1 MFGFMKSFILCIG
14 SALTVSLLLFS
25 GSSRAAGYDENVMHN
40 FMGGCMK
47 TALSNNANPGL
58 SSRYCHC
65 LWKYITKEIPFTQ
78 FVKLDSGEMNIKQ
91 AGFVRIITK
100 CGGNVNRIP

>member
-1 MFGFMKSFILCIG
+1 MKSFILCIG

-47 TALSNNANPGL
+47 TALSNNAHPGL
-58 SSRYCHC
+58 SSSYFHS
-65 LWKYITKEIPFTQ
+65 LWNYITKEMPFKE
-78 FVKLDSGEMNIKQ
+78 FVMLDSDGC
-91 AGFVRIITK
+91 T
-100 CGGNVNRIP
+100 